1 MCQPPVLQFDE
12 VFHGSPFSA
21 SVFAYFL
28 LIKRVYDL
36 IFSLVG
42 IFIIYYR
49 FLSLFPRSLLWIRFL
64 WCWFGSKKLGERRL
78 EILKVSTHTYWG
90 APMDYVPTFNAGL
103 GCSQVM
109 AYSDESVGTD
119 NVL

>member
-28 LIKRVYDL
+28 LIKKVFDL
-36 IFSLVG
+36 IFSLVW
-42 IFIIYYR
+42 IFIIDHR

-64 WCWFGSKKLGERRL
+64 WCWFGSKELGERRL
-78 EILKVSTHTYWG
+78 EILKVSSHTYWG
-90 APMDYVPTFNAGL
+90 APVGYVPTFNDGL

-119 NVL
+119 NTL